1 MLLFV
6 APVLLQPLWKG
17 LSILHKI
24 TFVKQASLSQRGG
37 AEKCTQLLKLVVN
50 KSK

>member
-17 LSILHKI
+17 LSIFDHLC
-24 TFVKQASLSQRGG
+24 KQASLSLRGG
-37 AEKCTQLLKLVVN
+37 AVKCTQLLKLVLN